1 MLKCRICCTVR
12 QKCIVH
18 TNFCKHFA
26 LILNENLTHVVF
38 FHATCWPF
46 YSPNKRTLFWRCQK
60 DASERECIWYPYMRG
75 SENPSK
81 KSVKKLVR
89 ASLLSALLSDIRT
102 LGFLYAL
109 CGRCKKRPLLSENAS
124 DILTHAGPK
133 NLSKQVKKFRNGVPE
148 GSHSCPPGRSKS
160 MVFDRI
166 SPGRKTPSD
175 AWPGPPRCSLC
186 LLLVHINHHT

>member
-1 MLKCRICCTVR
+1 MLKCRICCTVL

-26 LILNENLTHVVF
+26 VILNENLTHVVF
-38 FHATCWPF
+38 FHAACWPF
-46 YSPNKRTLFWRCQK
+46 YSPNKRTLFWRCKK

-109 CGRCKKRPLLSENAS
+109 CGRCKKRPLLSENAY

-133 NLSKQVKKFRNGVPE
+133 NLPKQVKNLGTGSRRGVTPARLGAQNQWFLTGFRPE
-148 GSHSCPPGRSKS
+148 GRLHRTLGLDRPGAH
-160 MVFDRI
+160 F
-166 SPGRKTPSD
+166 
-175 AWPGPPRCSLC
+175 ACC
-186 LLLVHINHHT
+186 